1 MSVSLSQEMCI
12 AHGPQ
17 LMVHTVRTQS
27 ISPLG
32 SFQVS
37 LLHLCPP
44 GCTGIFLLFSDL
56 IRHRKFCWR
65 LYPPWCFMQKS
76 LPQTLAPSPVIQF
89 CQKIVHL
96 SSVQLNVV
104 KPTWGLPPTQGPCS
118 ESRYTAP
125 HLLPLT
131 VSTFTVSPPHLPSP
145 HGLENPS
152 SHLR

>member
-12 AHGPQ
+12 ARGPQ
-17 LMVHTVRTQS
+17 LMVHTSRIQS

-44 GCTGIFLLFSDL
+44 GCTGIFLLLSDL

-65 LYPPWCFMQKS
+65 LYPHWRFMQQS
-76 LPQTLAPSPVIQF
+76 LLQSLAPSPVMQF

-96 SSVQLNVV
+96 SSVQLNVI
-104 KPTWGLPPTQGPCS
+104 KPAWGLPP
-118 ESRYTAP
+118 AP
-125 HLLPLT
+125 GLKLRKQVHRPPT
-131 VSTFTVSPPHLPSP
+131 SSPKMSTFTVSPPHLPSP
-145 HGLENPS
+145 KDWGIL
-152 SHLR
+152 LI